1 MKRSFSDYV
10 KSTTTIADTM
20 LKPRFLWPGLLVLV
34 FLVSAGASLALPR
47 RRPSVIWFPD
57 SRSVDGSRSNA
68 ELRYVPF
75 GHGVADEASSIVEEL
90 LLGPLDASSRPVSV
104 PDANI
109 RSVIRSGKKLYV
121 DVSSDILFGRVT
133 AAGVVEA
140 PPLSP
145 RSAIEYLERALHWN
159 FPFMTTIITVD
170 GLEPSW
176 KEPEK
181 ASGA

>member
-1 MKRSFSDYV
+1 MKRSFDDYV
-10 KSTTTIADTM
+10 KATIAIVNTM
-20 LKPRFLWPGLLVLV
+20 LKPRFLWPGLLALV
-34 FLVSAGASLALPR
+34 FLVSAGTSLALPR
-47 RRPSVIWFPD
+47 RRPSVIWFPR
-57 SRSVDGSRSNA
+57 SRTVDGSRSNA

-104 PDANI
+104 PDANL

-121 DVSSDILFGRVT
+121 DISSDILFGRKT
-133 AAGVVEA
+133 ASGVMEA

-145 RSAIEYLERALHWN
+145 RTALDYIERALRWN

-176 KEPEK
+176 KAPEK